1 MAYVQIPKDLSTVKT
16 KVMFG
21 LTKRQLICF
30 SIAAVIGVPLF
41 FLLRGSLG
49 STGSTFVLVGVTIP
63 AFLFAMYQKNGQ
75 PLEKH
80 IAIMAQA
87 MFLRPKK
94 RPYQTRNYYKKL
106 EKQIQFDEEVKVIVQ
121 SAKKRSGGKKPQ
133 SSPRKAIQK
142 GAKAAR

>member
-1 MAYVQIPKDLSTVKT
+1 MAYVPIPKDLSAVKT

-30 SIAAVIGVPLF
+30 SIAAAIGVPLF
-41 FLLRGSLG
+41 FLLRGSIG

-80 IAIMAQA
+80 IAIMARA

-94 RPYQTRNYYKKL
+94 RPYITRNYYKEL
-106 EKQIQFDEEVKVIVQ
+106 EKQIQFDEEVKTIVQ
-121 SAKKRSGGKKPQ
+121 SAKKRSGSKKPQ
-133 SSPRKAIQK
+133 SSARKAIQK